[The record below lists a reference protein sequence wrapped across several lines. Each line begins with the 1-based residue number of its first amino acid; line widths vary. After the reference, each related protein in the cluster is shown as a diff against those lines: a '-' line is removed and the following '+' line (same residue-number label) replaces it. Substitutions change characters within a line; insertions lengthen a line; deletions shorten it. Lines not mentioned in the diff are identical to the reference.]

1 MKLRPLLVLLLVPLW
16 SCAYF
21 NGMYNAR
28 RLANSARTADREGRS
43 FESTR
48 LWGLAATKAESLQS
62 QHPRSKYVPEAR
74 LIQASSLARSGNC
87 DAAIPEAERAIA
99 TSSEPR
105 LVEEAALLLGRCYE
119 ARNDPAAAL
128 DAYGRILNSLDS
140 RRRNEAVFQH
150 GRAERELGLYAQA
163 VSDLSTSKDP
173 RATGERAAALMGLGK
188 TVEGQAVVDSLMV
201 SHDSLAPWGDLLAAY
216 ARTDPAKASALI
228 QRISIDTLFRRSDR
242 VEWIIADAERSA
254 IIDPPAAAR
263 QLAVA
268 ESLGGGGS
276 ARTRQVQLGVVKA
289 QLAQVG
295 TLSELRP
302 LVDRLEDLGE
312 RGGASAPLA
321 IRTAQAAK
329 VVLAAAD
336 SSQRDVP
343 QYDLRLFLAAELARD
358 SLGANQLAAR
368 LLHQLVSSSP
378 DSPYAPKAALAM
390 RLVSPALD
398 DSLRDAVLARHPGSP
413 YLLAIKGADAPG
425 YLELEDS
432 LRNFMGRYRTPAE
445 QRRVRAPSRPG
456 ARPEVRAPTPSP

>member
-1 MKLRPLLVLLLVPLW
+1 MKFRLLLFLLLVPIW

-28 RLANSARTADREGRS
+28 RLANSARKADREGRS

-99 TSSEPR
+99 TSSELR
-105 LVEEAALLLGRCYE
+105 LVEDAALLLGRCYD

-128 DAYGRILNSLDS
+128 EAYGRILNSRDS
-140 RRRNEAVFQH
+140 RRRSEAVFQH
-150 GRAERELGLYAQA
+150 GRAERELGLYADA
-163 VSDLSTSKDP
+163 LADLSGSKDP
-173 RATGERAAALMGLGK
+173 RAQGERAAALMGLGK
-188 TVEGQAVVDSLMV
+188 TVEGEAVVDSLIV
-201 SHDSLAPWGDLLAAY
+201 AHDSLAPWGDLFDAY
-216 ARTDPAKASALI
+216 ARTDPTRASALI
-228 QRISIDTLFRRSDR
+228 QRVSSDTAFRRSDR
-242 VEWIIADAERSA
+242 VDWIVGDAERSA
-254 IIDPPAAAR
+254 TVDPAAAAR

-276 ARTRQVQLGVVKA
+276 TRTRQVQLSVVKA

-295 TLSELRP
+295 TLSELLP

-321 IRTAQAAK
+321 IRTAKSAR
-329 VVLAAAD
+329 VILAAAD
-336 SSQRDVP
+336 STQRDAP

-358 SLGANQLAAR
+358 SLGANQLASG
-368 LLHQLVSSSP
+368 LLHQLVTSSP
-378 DSPYAPKAALAM
+378 DSPYAPKAALALQ
-390 RLVSPALD
+390 LVSPTPD
-398 DSLRDAVLARHPGSP
+398 DSLRDGVLARHPGSP

-432 LRNFMGRYRTPAE
+432 LRNFMGRYRTPTE

-456 ARPEVRAPTPSP
+456 ARPEVREPAPSP